1 MKRRWILFF
10 IGLNVL
16 AAGIVVSI
24 QSGLGVAAFTSL
36 YYAFSEVAGMSL
48 GNASILFYLVLVIFQ
63 VIVTKSIT
71 KKILIQI
78 PFSFTFGWVTDFYA
92 AIIKF
97 TPANIYIAVIMLL
110 ISNCMV
116 GLGIYLFVNCD
127 LIMGPVEASVALIS
141 KKLHKPLGL
150 CKNVFDISMVICT
163 ILFCL
168 FFKVPFYGV
177 GIGTIISAVVCGR
190 MVDAYEKCLGF
201 LFEPSY
207 TPSQLN
213 S

>member
-36 YYAFSEVAGMSL
+36 YYAFSEVFGMSL
-48 GNASILFYLVLVIFQ
+48 GNASILFYLFLVIFQ
-63 VIVTKSIT
+63 IIATKSIS
-71 KKILIQI
+71 KKILVQI
-78 PFSFTFGWVTDFYA
+78 PFSFAFGWVTDLYA

-97 TPANIYIAVIMLL
+97 TPPNTFAAIIMLL

-141 KKLHKPLGL
+141 KKLNKPLGL

-163 ILFCL
+163 VLFCL
-168 FFKVPFYGV
+168 FFKVPFYGI

-190 MVDAYEKCLGF
+190 MVAVYEKFLSF
-201 LFEPSY
+201 LFEPSLA
-207 TPSQLN
+207 PSQLN